1 MVVGKENCFHY
12 LLLCCF
18 WIASTSGILSING
31 ANASQA
37 KPAKVIAVVDHGMI
51 KDDPSDSTAKI
62 IKLLIKAKKEGVKK
76 IVFEKGRYDF
86 YPDRAQEHYLYV
98 SNNDEGLKR
107 VIFPIIDL
115 DGLVIDGQGANF
127 VFHGGVNPFLVQDSS
142 HITLKNLSIDFQRT
156 FHSEA
161 TILGVGSGYMD
172 LHIPQAFPYDIKSG
186 TLKFLPQ
193 ADDVADNS
201 SSQRLRARKEM
212 DQHREYTYKR
222 MLEFDVNKR
231 ETAYMVK
238 DLNIGTS
245 VRAEKIS
252 GTRNVRIFHP
262 VLTGTVGNTMVF
274 QPKYRNFPGFIV
286 TESSDVIF
294 DNVTIHHAG
303 GMGIIAENSHNI
315 TVKNSHVTPSHNRM
329 VSTTA
334 DATHF
339 VNCTG
344 KIELINNVF
353 ENQKDDATNI
363 HGIYA
368 MVDNIIDQKTL
379 EIRLQH
385 PQQWGFR
392 LAAKGDVLELVQGA
406 SMKTYGTNQVT
417 QIERISKEITR
428 ITFDDIIDKR
438 LSIGDSVARV
448 RDYPEVLI
456 KGNII
461 RRNRARGM
469 LLNCRGKT
477 IVENNTFHAPGA
489 ALMFQGDANYW
500 FEQGGVTNLVIRN
513 NVFDNSNFG
522 VWGKAIIAVD
532 AGISAEHKESTRY
545 NKNILIENNTFNVYD
560 NGLLLDL
567 FSVDGLIFRNNKINK
582 TNAYPERKVKQAFF
596 RIKFS
601 DDINIEESNEFTGF

>member
-1 MVVGKENCFHY
+1 MNNKFFSSLLFLFVFVFYSSLAIASVNSANDSEINKSKTMFAVEYGIVKDNLSDNTFSLMKLLSKAKENG
-12 LLLCCF
+12 
-18 WIASTSGILSING
+18 T
-31 ANASQA
+31 
-37 KPAKVIAVVDHGMI
+37 
-51 KDDPSDSTAKI
+51 
-62 IKLLIKAKKEGVKK
+62 KK

-107 VIFPIIDL
+107 VIFPIVDFEELI
-115 DGLVIDGQGANF
+115 IDGQGANF
-127 VFHGGVNPFLVQDSS
+127 IFHGGVNPFLIQGSS
-142 HITLKNLSIDFQRT
+142 QITLKNLSIDFQRT
-156 FHSEA
+156 FHNEA
-161 TILGVGSGYMD
+161 RILNVGQGFMD
-172 LHIPQAFPYDIKSG
+172 LHIPIEYPYDIKSG
-186 TLKFLPQ
+186 TLKFLPLPDDF
-193 ADDVADNS
+193 ADTYS
-201 SSQRLRARKEM
+201 TQRLRTRKAM
-212 DQHREYTYKR
+212 DLIPEYTYKR

-245 VRAEKIS
+245 VRAEKLK
-252 GTRNVRIFHP
+252 GERNIRIFHP
-262 VLTGTVGNTMVF
+262 VLKGTVGNIMVF
-274 QPKYRNFPGFIV
+274 HPKYRKFPGFIV
-286 TESSDVIF
+286 TESSDILF
-294 DNVTIHHAG
+294 DNVIIYHAG
-303 GMGIIAENSHNI
+303 GMGIIAENCHNV
-315 TVKNSHVTPSHNRM
+315 TVKNSRVTPSNGRM

-368 MVDNIIDQKTL
+368 MVDKIIDDKTL
-379 EIRLQH
+379 EVRLQH

-392 LAAKGDVLELVQGA
+392 LAAKGDLLELVQGP
-406 SMKTYGTNQVT
+406 SMRTYGTNQVNEY
-417 QIERISKEITR
+417 ERVSKEIMK
-428 ITFDDIIDKR
+428 ITFVDNIDER
-438 LSIGDSVARV
+438 LLIGDSVALV

-456 KGNII
+456 QGNII

-500 FEQGGVTNLVIRN
+500 FEQGGVSELIIRN
-513 NVFDNSNFG
+513 NIFDNSNFG

-532 AGISAEHKESTRY
+532 AGIADEYRESIRY
-545 NKNILIENNTFNVYD
+545 NENILIENNVFNVYD
-560 NGLLLDL
+560 KGLILDL
-567 FSVDGLIFRNNKINK
+567 FSVNGLIFRNNKIYK
-582 TNAYPERKVKQAFF
+582 TDEYPEREIEQEFF
-596 RIKFS
+596 RIEYS
-601 DDINIEESNEFTGF
+601 DGVDIDSSNEFVGF

>member
-1 MVVGKENCFHY
+1 MDKEKWFHFLLICCLWVVSSSAT
-12 LLLCCF
+12 
-18 WIASTSGILSING
+18 ISINSVY
-31 ANASQA
+31 ASEA
-37 KPAKVIAVVDHGMI
+37 KPSRVMAVVDHGMT
-51 KDDPSDSTAKI
+51 KNDLSDNTLKMI
-62 IKLLIKAKKEGVKK
+62 NILKKARKEGINK

-107 VIFPIIDL
+107 VIFPIIDVN
-115 DGLVIDGQGANF
+115 GLVIDGQGANF
-127 VFHGGVNPFLVQDSS
+127 IFHGGVNPFLVQGSS
-142 HITLKNLSIDFQRT
+142 QITLKNLSIDFQRT
-156 FHSEA
+156 FHNEA

-172 LHIPQAFPYDIKSG
+172 LHISQAFPYDIKSG

-193 ADDVADNS
+193 SDDFADNNS
-201 SSQRLRARKEM
+201 TQRLRARKVM
-212 DQHREYTYKR
+212 DQNREYTYKR
-222 MLEFDVNKR
+222 ILEFDVNKR

-245 VRAEKIS
+245 VRAKKIS
-252 GTRNVRIFHP
+252 GKRNIRIFHP
-262 VLTGTVGNTMVF
+262 LLTGTVGNIMVF

-294 DNVTIHHAG
+294 DNVTIYHAG

-368 MVDNIIDQKTL
+368 MVDKIIDDKTL
-379 EIRLQH
+379 EVRLQH

-392 LAAKGDVLELVQGA
+392 LAAKGDLLELVQGP
-406 SMKTYGTNQVT
+406 SMRSYGTNQVNEY
-417 QIERISKEITR
+417 ERVSKEIMK
-428 ITFDDIIDKR
+428 ITFVDNIDER
-438 LSIGDSVARV
+438 LLIGDSVALV

-456 KGNII
+456 QGNII

-477 IVENNTFHAPGA
+477 IVENNTFHVPGA

-500 FEQGGVTNLVIRN
+500 FEQGGVRDLVIRN
-513 NVFDNSNFG
+513 NIFDNSNFG

-532 AGISAEHKESTRY
+532 AGIADEYRESIRY
-545 NKNILIENNTFNVYD
+545 NENILIENNIFNVYD
-560 NGLLLDL
+560 KGLILDL
-567 FSVDGLIFRNNKINK
+567 FSVNGLIFRNNKIYK
-582 TNAYPERKVKQAFF
+582 TDEYPEREIEQEFF
-596 RIKFS
+596 RIEYS
-601 DDINIEESNEFTGF
+601 DGVNIDVSNEFVGF